1 MILNYFFKQI
11 SRALAVLLILNT
23 NIMANEQPDYTVIKK
38 DNEFEIR
45 QYTNFLTATVET
57 EGERDDAIGKGFR
70 ILFKYISGE
79 NKNKESISM
88 TVPVMQKSTGNNKW
102 NVSFVVPKKFNLQ
115 NVPQPDNQSVKI
127 INNPNL
133 KVIVITFS
141 GLFSNENIKENE
153 AKIRNYIKEKGLKI
167 EEPAIYAKK
176 VPLDN
181 NNYTMDHTASLIL
194 IDKNTSFVGT
204 ITYEEKN
211 KVALEKLQK
220 LIKN

>member
-1 MILNYFFKQI
+1 MILNYFFKLI
-11 SRALAVLLILNT
+11 TRALIVLLILNA
-23 NIMANEQPDYTVIKK
+23 NIMANEQPDYTVKKK
-38 DNEFEIR
+38 DIEFEIR
-45 QYTNFLTATVET
+45 QYTNFLTATVES
-57 EGERDDAIGKGFR
+57 EGERDDAISKGFR

-167 EEPAIYAKK
+167 EEPAIYAGYNSPWTLWFLKRNE
-176 VPLDN
+176 VL
-181 NNYTMDHTASLIL
+181 
-194 IDKNTSFVGT
+194 F
-204 ITYEEKN
+204 
-211 KVALEKLQK
+211 KLVS
-220 LIKN
+220 

>member
-1 MILNYFFKQI
+1 
-11 SRALAVLLILNT
+11 
-23 NIMANEQPDYTVIKK
+23 MANEQPDYTVIKK

-88 TVPVMQKSTGNNKW
+88 TVPVMQKSSGNNKW
-102 NVSFVVPKKFNLQ
+102 SISFVVPKKFNLQ

-127 INNPNL
+127 KNNPDL
-133 KVIVITFS
+133 KVVVITFS

-167 EEPAIYAKK
+167 EEPAIYAGYNEPWTLWFLKRNE
-176 VPLDN
+176 VL
-181 NNYTMDHTASLIL
+181 
-194 IDKNTSFVGT
+194 F
-204 ITYEEKN
+204 
-211 KVALEKLQK
+211 KLV
-220 LIKN
+220 N

>member
-1 MILNYFFKQI
+1 MILNYFFKLI

-45 QYTNFLTATVET
+45 LYTNFLTATVET
-57 EGERDDAIGKGFR
+57 EGERDDAISKGFR

-115 NVPQPDNQSVKI
+115 NVPQPENQNVKI
-127 INNPNL
+127 INNQNL

-141 GLFSNENIKENE
+141 GLFSDANIKEKE
-153 AKIRNYIKEKGLKI
+153 TKLRNYIRDKGLKI
-167 EEPAIYAKK
+167 EEPAIYAGYNAPWTLWFLKRNE
-176 VPLDN
+176 VL
-181 NNYTMDHTASLIL
+181 
-194 IDKNTSFVGT
+194 F
-204 ITYEEKN
+204 
-211 KVALEKLQK
+211 KLVS
-220 LIKN
+220 

>member
-1 MILNYFFKQI
+1 MILNYFFKLI
-11 SRALAVLLILNT
+11 TRALIVLLILNA

-45 QYTNFLTATVET
+45 QYTNFLTATVES
-57 EGERDDAIGKGFR
+57 EGERDDAISKGFR

-167 EEPAIYAKK
+167 EEPAIYAGYNSPWTLWFLKRNE
-176 VPLDN
+176 VL
-181 NNYTMDHTASLIL
+181 
-194 IDKNTSFVGT
+194 F
-204 ITYEEKN
+204 
-211 KVALEKLQK
+211 KLVS
-220 LIKN
+220 

>member
-1 MILNYFFKQI
+1 MTLNYFFKLI
-11 SRALAVLLILNT
+11 NRTLIVLLILNV

-88 TVPVMQKSTGNNKW
+88 TVPVMQKSTGANKW

-133 KVIVITFS
+133 KVVVITFS
-141 GLFSNENIKENE
+141 GLFSDSNIKENE

-167 EEPAIYAKK
+167 EEPAIYAGYNAPWTLWFLQRNE
-176 VPLDN
+176 VL
-181 NNYTMDHTASLIL
+181 
-194 IDKNTSFVGT
+194 F
-204 ITYEEKN
+204 
-211 KVALEKLQK
+211 KLV
-220 LIKN
+220 N

>member
-1 MILNYFFKQI
+1 MILNYFFKLI
-11 SRALAVLLILNT
+11 SRTLIVLLILNK

-57 EGERDDAIGKGFR
+57 DGERDDAIGKGFR

-88 TVPVMQKSTGNNKW
+88 TVPVMQKSSGNNKW
-102 NVSFVVPKKFNLQ
+102 SISFVVPKKFNLQ

-127 INNPNL
+127 KNNPDL
-133 KVIVITFS
+133 KVVVITFS

-153 AKIRNYIKEKGLKI
+153 AKIRNYTKEKGLKI
-167 EEPAIYAKK
+167 EEPAIYAGYNSPWTLWFLKRNE
-176 VPLDN
+176 VL
-181 NNYTMDHTASLIL
+181 
-194 IDKNTSFVGT
+194 F
-204 ITYEEKN
+204 
-211 KVALEKLQK
+211 KLV
-220 LIKN
+220 N

>member
-1 MILNYFFKQI
+1 MILNYFFKLI
-11 SRALAVLLILNT
+11 TRALIVLLILNT

-88 TVPVMQKSTGNNKW
+88 TVPVMQKSSGNNKW
-102 NVSFVVPKKFNLQ
+102 SISFVVPKKFNLQ

-127 INNPNL
+127 KNNPDL
-133 KVIVITFS
+133 KVIAVTFS

-167 EEPAIYAKK
+167 EEPAIYAGYNSPWTLWFLKRNE
-176 VPLDN
+176 VL
-181 NNYTMDHTASLIL
+181 
-194 IDKNTSFVGT
+194 F
-204 ITYEEKN
+204 
-211 KVALEKLQK
+211 KLVS
-220 LIKN
+220 

>member
-1 MILNYFFKQI
+1 MIINYFFKQI
-11 SRALAVLLILNT
+11 SRALIALLILNV
-23 NIMANEQPDYTVIKK
+23 NIMANEQPAYTVIKK

-88 TVPVMQKSTGNNKW
+88 TVPVMHKSTGNNKW

-115 NVPQPDNQSVKI
+115 NVPQPDNQNVKI
-127 INNPNL
+127 INNQNL

-141 GLFSNENIKENE
+141 GLFSDANIKEKE
-153 AKIRNYIKEKGLKI
+153 TKLRNYIREKGLKI
-167 EEPAIYAKK
+167 EEPAIYAGYNAPWTLWFLKRNE
-176 VPLDN
+176 VL
-181 NNYTMDHTASLIL
+181 
-194 IDKNTSFVGT
+194 F
-204 ITYEEKN
+204 
-211 KVALEKLQK
+211 KLVS
-220 LIKN
+220 